1 MKIGDVKVGVEYGVL
16 DSPKTER
23 HNAHKNMRQVEVL
36 EVVVEEERVFGS
48 GYLSSAD
55 GHRMRKV
62 KRLKVKVLDKSSF
75 GSSDGWG
82 YSRSKLKYADQ
93 GAVLVIEARQVVG
106 AWSELRSGIVKQRE
120 AEQKRIDAQEALEAR
135 IVALIG
141 KGETAREYR
150 WRANVT
156 EYDGK
161 LRAEGSFH
169 DKSLDKL
176 LTLAEAGKGKA

>member
-1 MKIGDVKVGVEYGVL
+1 MKIGDVKVGVEYGAL
-16 DSPKTER
+16 DSPRTER
-23 HNAHKNMRQVEVL
+23 YNTHKNIRQVEVL
-36 EVVVEEERVFGS
+36 EVVVEEERHYGG
-48 GYLSSAD
+48 GYLNSD
-55 GHRMRKV
+55 GQRVKKV
-62 KRLKVKVLDKSSF
+62 RRLKVKVLDKSSF
-75 GSSDGWG
+75 GSSEGWG
-82 YSRSKLKYADQ
+82 YSRSKIKYADQ
-93 GAVLVIEARQVVG
+93 GAVLVIEAKQIVG
-106 AWSELRSGIVKQRE
+106 AWSELRTGIVKQRE
-120 AEQKRIDAQEALEAR
+120 DEHKRIDAQEALEAR
-135 IVALIG
+135 IVALLG